1 MVSPYVS
8 AGARW
13 AREAAE
19 RAVRAFIAAFVGV
32 LVVALPATDL
42 SGWRAVASAAVA
54 AGASAVLSLFARA
67 RGSAAS
73 ASFLKE

>member
-1 MVSPYVS
+1 MVQPYVS
-8 AGARW
+8 AGVLWLRQ
-13 AREAAE
+13 AAE
-19 RAVRAFIAAFVGV
+19 RAVRAFVAAFVGV

-54 AGASAVLSLFARA
+54 AGVSAVFSLFART
-67 RGSAAS
+67 RGSSAS